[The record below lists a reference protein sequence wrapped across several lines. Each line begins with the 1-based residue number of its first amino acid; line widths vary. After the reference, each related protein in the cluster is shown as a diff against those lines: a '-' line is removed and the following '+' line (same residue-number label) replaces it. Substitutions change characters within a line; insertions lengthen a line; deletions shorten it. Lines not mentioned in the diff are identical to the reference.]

1 MNVNELN
8 VLKLTLKLMQVNII
22 PVQLTLFSQP
32 GALSN
37 TLFQFI
43 LHMQLLT
50 LYCSSYPLKAPL
62 C

>member
-1 MNVNELN
+1 MNINELN

-50 LYCSSYPLKAPL
+50 LYCSFYH
-62 C
+62 

>member
-1 MNVNELN
+1 MNINKIN
-8 VLKLTLKLMQVNII
+8 VLKLSLKLTQVNI
-22 PVQLTLFSQP
+22 PVELALLSQP

-50 LYCSSYPLKAPL
+50 FYCSFYPLKAPL
-62 C
+62 F